1 MSEFRYG
8 MTRVLFKR
16 KSQRSDSSIDLIN
29 EQHDNKTARTEFRS
43 EAPTN
48 SNCRVWN
55 IDFKNAQC
63 MMLSLHD
70 SRGVTSASIY
80 NFLLPFAYVSYY
92 GQQFLNLNLTVVIT
106 DHNL

>member
-16 KSQRSDSSIDLIN
+16 KSQRSDSSIDLSFRGPTIYERPIIN

-92 GQQFLNLNLTVVIT
+92 GQ
-106 DHNL
+106 